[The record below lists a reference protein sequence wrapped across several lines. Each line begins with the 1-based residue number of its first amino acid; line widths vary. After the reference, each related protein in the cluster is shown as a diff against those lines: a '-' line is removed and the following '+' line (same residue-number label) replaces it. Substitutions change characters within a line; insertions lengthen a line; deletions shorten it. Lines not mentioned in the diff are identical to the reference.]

1 MLIMPILNTSKNGIT
16 KIYNVEITL
25 KNAKKV
31 KENTKLKGFSESDVI
46 VNGTSFNNSI
56 FNTKS
61 HEDNV
66 VVNFIRSINYKT
78 DKKDFL
84 ITTRT
89 NSNKATYDLYNV
101 AMPPRKVSSSLDNLY
116 GKAIIDMQKEIP
128 NIKKGRYLSLKQLGI
143 NSHLTDEKLGKLKYI
158 VENTKEKERLEYLF
172 LINGVGDLR
181 NIIDYF
187 KLFNF
192 TIISE
197 ATIKEEDFLK
207 ILDAFNYT
215 SSKDCR
221 SLNKYYIMAKEN
233 QDIYRRL
240 TILNRILYKKNLNLI
255 N

>member
-31 KENTKLKGFSESDVI
+31 KENTKLKGFSESDII

-66 VVNFIRSINYKT
+66 VVNFIRSNNYKT

-101 AMPPRKVSSSLDNLY
+101 AAPPRKVSASLDNLY

-143 NSHLTDEKLGKLKYI
+143 NSHLTDEKLTKLKYI
-158 VENTKEKERLEYLF
+158 VENEKDKERLEYLF
-172 LINGVGDLR
+172 LMNGIGDLR
-181 NIIDYF
+181 NVIDYF

-192 TIISE
+192 TIINES
-197 ATIKEEDFLK
+197 TIKEEDFLK

-215 SSKDCR
+215 SSKDYR
-221 SLNKYYIMAKEN
+221 SLNKYYTMAKEN